1 MGDVNKIK
9 SWLIDADTLLT
20 ARENFNFRISD
31 KNVDKHGLG
40 FNKDSRF
47 KSFSAEIY
55 FGGYT
60 GTFGC
65 SSVYNFLRLDDRN
78 IARDALIDFCRNH
91 EKEILEHMSNFI
103 VEKAK
108 REEAEAREKLENDL
122 KILDSLRQ
130 SD

>member
-1 MGDVNKIK
+1 MSDINKIK
-9 SWLIDADTLLT
+9 TWLSDAERLLKV
-20 ARENFNFRISD
+20 REDFDFTVAD
-31 KNVDKHGLG
+31 KDVDKHGLG

-65 SSVYNFLRLDDRN
+65 SSVYNFLRLDDRD
-78 IARDALIDFCRNH
+78 IARDALIDFCKKH
-91 EKEILEHMSNFI
+91 EKEILEHMSSFI
-103 VEKAK
+103 IEKAK

-122 KILDSLRQ
+122 KILDSLKQ
-130 SD
+130 SG